1 MSVCVARQ
9 TERTFGWGY
18 LCSTLSFLLL
28 LPLSLDERV
37 MNQEKESPPPH
48 QRQDEEEEEQ
58 TPLSM
63 PAAASMNEN
72 EEPKH
77 EEEKIRAAAAAL
89 VLDPEQPPLIERE
102 AKKRDALQ
110 EDDPEEESAAPP
122 PLVRTQARQLSR
134 VGAMAIAGINASFVV
149 EPPPAEPETDE
160 ENPPL
165 TTLEATASN
174 ASTYYSVASTVAVPD
189 VTATLVSDAEYEAE
203 LQRVILRTAV
213 RASKVE
219 TEEEETETK
228 KWSRGFILSI
238 FCGSLVLIIIIA
250 TAVFTASPDW
260 FEPEVDSEDSDDVIA
275 PQALDDDAVSDNEK
289 ELDFFLKGR
298 SFDGGE
304 ALNLY
309 ASPQRKFFFW
319 LFSRESNEFVLKLIL
334 LPFCA
339 ILLKH
344 NHRNCATIHCR
355 GIPRTCIG

>member
-1 MSVCVARQ
+1 
-9 TERTFGWGY
+9 
-18 LCSTLSFLLL
+18 
-28 LPLSLDERV
+28 

-58 TPLSM
+58 PPLSM
-63 PAAASMNEN
+63 SAAASMNEN

-89 VLDPEQPPLIERE
+89 VLDPEQPPFIERE
-102 AKKRDALQ
+102 AKKEDALQ
-110 EDDPEEESAAPP
+110 EDDPQEESAVPP
-122 PLVRTQARQLSR
+122 PLVRTQARQMSR
-134 VGAMAIAGINASFVV
+134 VGAMAIAGIHASSVV
-149 EPPPAEPETDE
+149 QSPPAEPETDE

-174 ASTYYSVASTVAVPD
+174 ASTYYSIASTVAVPD

-219 TEEEETETK
+219 TEEESETK
-228 KWSRGFILSI
+228 KWSRGLIISI
-238 FCGSLVLIIIIA
+238 VCGLLVMAIIIA

-260 FEPEVDSEDSDDVIA
+260 FEPAVDNKDSNDVIA

-289 ELDFFLKGR
+289 ALDFFLKGR

-304 ALNLY
+304 ALKLY
-309 ASPQRKFFFW
+309 ASPQRKFFYFRGKTIN
-319 LFSRESNEFVLKLIL
+319 LF
-334 LPFCA
+334 
-339 ILLKH
+339 
-344 NHRNCATIHCR
+344 
-355 GIPRTCIG
+355 